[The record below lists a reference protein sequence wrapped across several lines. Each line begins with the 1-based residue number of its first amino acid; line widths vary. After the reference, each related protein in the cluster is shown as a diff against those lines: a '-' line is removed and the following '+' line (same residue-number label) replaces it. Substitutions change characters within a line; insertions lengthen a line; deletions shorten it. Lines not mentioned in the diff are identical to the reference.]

1 MNLKMHTILF
11 ATVVSGTI
19 AGTSVS
25 AQDWNGGYWGATLGY
40 GAGSYDQGVLTL
52 GEFGPTVDV
61 DGAFLGLR
69 YGRNWQA
76 GTAVWGFDADI
87 SSGID
92 GITPQGTSGP
102 VWNCTTG
109 ACNVSI
115 EALLTLR
122 GRYGLLIDPQT
133 LVYGAAGIAAGKIEG
148 GIFSSSFQGSSTAVG
163 YTLAAGAERTV
174 SDKMS
179 VFAELNHVDLGVLE
193 FGRSAGLPPIDYD
206 GEGSFST
213 VRIGV
218 NIRF

>member
-1 MNLKMHTILF
+1 
-11 ATVVSGTI
+11 
-19 AGTSVS
+19 VS
-25 AQDWNGGYWGATLGY
+25 AQDWSGGYWGATLGY
-40 GAGSYDQGVLTL
+40 GAGSYEQGDLTL

-92 GITPQGTSGP
+92 GITPLDTLGP
-102 VWNCTTG
+102 IYACFTG
-109 ACNVSI
+109 DCNVSI
-115 EALLTLR
+115 NALLTLR
-122 GRYGLLIDPQT
+122 GRYGVLINPQT
-133 LVYGAAGIAAGKIEG
+133 LVYGAAGIAAGKIKG
-148 GIFSSSFQGSSTAVG
+148 GIFNSSFQGSSTAVG

-193 FGRSAGLPPIDYD
+193 FGRSSALPSVDYD

-213 VRIGV
+213 VKVGV